1 MQHSSPRPRAGSVWR
16 HVLILAGAAL
26 LAGCASGGSGGD
38 FGEVPPSLVTDS
50 IHDWVGREAAV
61 EKHRAPS
68 TFPLTDDERTLRDLA
83 YPLIEPPYRRQ
94 KFNSVLGEYGGSK
107 TFAAAAADRT
117 VYFKSLMGSDDRS
130 SSARYARLLDDIQND
145 ETRLPAFFATATR
158 VIDIDAKRR
167 ESLRYI
173 TDLPQ
178 SERDNA
184 LRRIRENAAIVSLVS
199 TRLRQRV
206 ASYRYALEQLV
217 VRTPSPQAATAER
230 TLNQLKTD
238 IARHDR
244 APTPTWVRQNSLA
257 AND

>member
-1 MQHSSPRPRAGSVWR
+1 M
-16 HVLILAGAAL
+16 LILAGAAL
-26 LAGCASGGSGGD
+26 LAGCASGD
-38 FGEVPPSLVTDS
+38 FQEIRSDLVADS

-61 EKHRAPS
+61 ERSTAPS
-68 TFPLTDDERTLRDLA
+68 SFQLTDDERELRDLA

-94 KFNSVLGEYGGSK
+94 KWNSVLGEYGAFKS
-107 TFAAAAADRT
+107 FQEVAADRT
-117 VYFKSLMGSDDRS
+117 LYFNHLMGPDYRS
-130 SSARYARLLDDIQND
+130 SSARYAQLLDDIRND
-145 ETRLPAFFATATR
+145 ETRLPPFFATATR

-199 TRLRQRV
+199 TRLRQRTT
-206 ASYRYALEQLV
+206 SYRYALEQLV
-217 VRTPSPQAATAER
+217 IRTPSPQAATAER
-230 TLNQLKTD
+230 ALNQLKAA
-238 IARHDR
+238 IMRYDR

-257 AND
+257 ANN